1 MPAALGELLREH
13 RMEQERWRTAARQL
27 WQDDDWVFTSVV
39 GAPLNPSSDYHRWK
53 ALLKEAGVR
62 DGRLH
67 DARHTAATVLLVLG
81 VPERTVMGIM
91 GWSSTAMAARY
102 QHVTDPI
109 RRQVADQVGGLLW
122 ADKRPIQDD
131 K

>member
-1 MPAALGELLREH
+1 LPPALGELLREH
-13 RMEQERWRTAARQL
+13 RVEQERWRAAARQL

-122 ADKRPIQDD
+122 ADQRPVQDA